1 MNRKMLRAL
10 MLMLFVAPNSLHAR
24 GEVIEIDRKEI
35 DDLLRGSG
43 CPRDSAKQ
51 YTSITAGMIYIE
63 CLTRVLE
70 RLGCMEPPE
79 GGSPSFGHGLEC
91 LREANGRPKGNG
103 GGGQRID
110 DVRLMLG
117 AYASDGDG
125 SVPLMGISL
134 EGPDVRTLAA
144 DAILD
149 PFVTSEAPLAGA
161 ESVRD
166 RYGLEL
172 MARDGGGFTI
182 GRMSVG
188 GPAFLQGKGFGTG
201 DALEQVIFDTPGQDA
216 EACGD
221 MNCIHEVASRNEFGE
236 AIRIGADLILQAE
249 APDSRPWIEV
259 RTDKRQDLLR
269 KYMNQILWAKLGLVI
284 VDGDGGGYAKVHK
297 VRGQSPADQVGLTE
311 GQKILSQHEP
321 KNWGRRNDQR
331 PLQGADYIID
341 GVYDGLNEPNFI
353 GIIGFYSG
361 AIGEKPQHRKITVSP
376 GAVVF
381 DGGVVAL
388 DADREFSAVNP
399 GRDRREA
406 ERNWKLAS
414 ERKAQEIEAARPR
427 EFVMFEETERSILE
441 LVYRGEY
448 AAAANYVPQ
457 RAEYTP
463 SVDSIFM
470 DPVRR
475 MIHSGYSSMRWK
487 PLVKDYAIWRAS
499 VLGACPG
506 DSRALTVVTTTT
518 EDGRI
523 VGEESRQY
531 FFNPD
536 FYRIIVEL
544 DNFDTGT
551 GMNAFRLPWA
561 EFFGQLSCNS
571 EFLSTM
577 DRNMV
582 EFYDY

>member
-10 MLMLFVAPNSLHAR
+10 MLMLFVAPSPLHAR

-35 DDLLRGSG
+35 DDLLRASG

-79 GGSPSFGHGLEC
+79 GGSPSFGRGLQC

-103 GGGQRID
+103 GGGHRID

-117 AYASDGDG
+117 AYAPDGDG

-144 DAILD
+144 DSLLD
-149 PFVTSEAPLAGA
+149 PFVTIEAPLAGA
-161 ESVRD
+161 EAVRD

-172 MARDGGGFTI
+172 MAREGGGFTI
-182 GRMSVG
+182 GRMAVG

-221 MNCIHEVASRNEFGE
+221 MNCIHEVASRDGFGE
-236 AIRIGADLILQAE
+236 AIRIGAELILQAE
-249 APDSRPWIEV
+249 APDSPPWIEV
-259 RTDKRQDLLR
+259 RTDNRQDLLR
-269 KYMNQILWAKLGLVI
+269 KYMSQILWAKLGLVLGN
-284 VDGDGGGYAKVHK
+284 GDGEGYAKVHK
-297 VRGQSPADQVGLTE
+297 VRGQSPAVQVGLTKD
-311 GQKILSQHEP
+311 QKILSQHEP
-321 KNWGRRNDQR
+321 KNWNRRNDQR
-331 PLQGADYIID
+331 PFQGKDYIIE
-341 GVYDGLNEPNFI
+341 GVYDALNDPHFI
-353 GIIGFYSG
+353 GLIGFYSG
-361 AIGEKPQHRKITVSP
+361 AIGEKPQHRRITASP
-376 GAVVF
+376 GGVVF

-388 DADREFSAVNP
+388 DADRKFSAVVL
-399 GRDRREA
+399 GQDRREA
-406 ERNWKLAS
+406 ERNLKLAS
-414 ERKAQEIEAARPR
+414 ERRAQEIEAARPR

-441 LVYRGEY
+441 LIYRGEY
-448 AAAANYVPQ
+448 EVAADYVPQ
-457 RAEYTP
+457 RSEYTP
-463 SVDSIFM
+463 SVDSIFI

-475 MIHSGYSSMRWK
+475 MIHSGYSAMRWK

-506 DSRALTVVTTTT
+506 DSMALTVVTTTT
-518 EDGRI
+518 EGGRI
-523 VGEESRQY
+523 VDKESRQY

-536 FYRIIVEL
+536 FYRVIVEL
-544 DNFDTGT
+544 DSFDTGT
-551 GMNAFRLPWA
+551 GMNAFRLPWV
-561 EFFGQLSCNS
+561 EFFGNLSCNN

-577 DRNMV
+577 DRNMIG
-582 EFYDY
+582 FYDH